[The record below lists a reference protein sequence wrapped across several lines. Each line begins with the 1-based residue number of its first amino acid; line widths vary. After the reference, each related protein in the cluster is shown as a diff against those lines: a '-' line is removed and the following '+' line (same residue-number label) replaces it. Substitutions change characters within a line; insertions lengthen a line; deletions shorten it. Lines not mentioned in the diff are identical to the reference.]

1 MECKNLIDYLTVRW
15 AGKQDPDLVIEQLLG
30 LDPALF
36 EMREFSPLPG
46 YRRSKAFGG
55 IAVCYDSPGL
65 FPDSKRSD
73 RDSKSSEQMGVCVSM
88 PGSGCR
94 TYENMSVFRFKQDGA
109 FAYLLNMVYLNPDI
123 NVTRVDLAVDDHSGT
138 LDMDTIIQYKSDRG
152 IDSRITTFDVH
163 ISEREGQYRGQTLY
177 IGAPSS
183 PFRIRIYDKAKEQ
196 FEPGEPGYNNP
207 WVRVEMVMRGKLAQ
221 GFVAAY
227 CNSDDLGQLASGILN
242 DHIRFIERD
251 DSNITRCSTAQFW
264 LDFLESV
271 AAVKL
276 LLPEPMQHTIERSKD
291 WLMYQIAPSL
301 AMYEQAYGTGGL
313 IELLKFGRQRMSA
326 KHRAILED
334 YQQRRVV

>member
-1 MECKNLIDYLTVRW
+1 MECKNLIDYLTIRW
-15 AGKQDPDLVIEQLLG
+15 AGKSDPDEVVEQLG

-36 EMREFSPLPG
+36 EIRESSPLPG
-46 YRRSKAFGG
+46 YRRSKVFGG
-55 IAVCYDSPGL
+55 IAVCYDSSGL
-65 FPDSKRSD
+65 FPDTKDSNHN
-73 RDSKSSEQMGVCVSM
+73 SKSPEQMGVCVSM

-94 TYENMSVFRFKQDGA
+94 TFENMSVFRFKSEGA
-109 FAYLLNMVYLNPDI
+109 FAYLLQLVYLNPDI
-123 NVTRVDLAVDDHSGT
+123 NATRVDLAVDDHSGT
-138 LDMDTIIQYKSDRG
+138 LDMDTIIRYKSAQC
-152 IDSRITTFDVH
+152 IDSRITSFDVH
-163 ISEREGQYRGQTLY
+163 ISEKEGKCRGQTLY
-177 IGAPSS
+177 IGAPTS

-196 FEPGEPGYNNP
+196 FEPGEQGYNEP

-264 LDFLESV
+264 LDFLQSV
-271 AAVKL
+271 EAVKL
-276 LLPEPMQHTIERSKD
+276 LLPEPIQHTIERSKE

-301 AMYEQAYGTGGL
+301 AMYDQAFGTGGL

-334 YQQRRVV
+334 FEKRKAM